1 MGFSGPSFT
10 AEDATFILTAQSKT
24 TGWDIMRLNLTH
36 EVPRLEPLLNDSFGE
51 WGASLS
57 PDGAWLAYANDKTG
71 KARVYIR
78 RYDPLGPPKMVSK
91 TGGLDPQWSRDGS
104 RLYYRKG
111 RPFTL
116 STFSMRTEVSVIV
129 NPLRCLNRL

>member
-1 MGFSGPSFT
+1 
-10 AEDATFILTAQSKT
+10 
-24 TGWDIMRLNLTH
+24 MRLNLTH